1 MVWKLMKELPLMF
14 VVAALIWLVV
24 AGLFLRNTKKNKGS
38 FFTRHRPTFLAIV
51 LAFVLT
57 LADIWLFVQYIPTHF
72 KKTQTEVIAPPT
84 LDAVSETERTDSI
97 NSKPITPPSKD
108 SSHKEKLL
116 PVSPPAKTHATQ
128 KASIRFLSNGSTEDI
143 EATNPSVACSLNDKT
158 GKLRLLG
165 LIKGFR
171 FENELMQDHFNDKEY
186 MDSETYP
193 TTSFSGKITN
203 VASLDLSK
211 DGSHPITAEGELTIH
226 GVTKPIIVK
235 GTITVTSGKIQL
247 QSVFKIKRM
256 DFGITTDEVAET
268 LEITVKANFG

>member
-14 VVAALIWLVV
+14 VVAAVIWLVV
-24 AGLFLRNTKKNKGS
+24 AGLFLRNAKNKGS
-38 FFTRHRPTFLAIV
+38 FFTRHRSTFLGIV
-51 LAFVLT
+51 IAVVLT

-72 KKTQTEVIAPPT
+72 KKAPTEQVAAPVLEPIP
-84 LDAVSETERTDSI
+84 ETESGDSI
-97 NSKPITPPSKD
+97 AKKSTTLPLKD
-108 SSHKEKLL
+108 SSKKEKDT
-116 PVSPPAKTHATQ
+116 PVQPVAKTYATQ

-143 EATNPSVACSLNDKT
+143 EATNHSVACSLNDKT
-158 GKLRLLG
+158 GKLRILG
-165 LIKGFR
+165 LIKGFQ

-193 TTSFSGKITN
+193 TTSFSGKITDM
-203 VASLDLSK
+203 ASLDLSK
-211 DGSHPITAEGELTIH
+211 DGTYPITAEGELTIH

-256 DFGITTDEVAET
+256 DFGINTDEVAET

>member
-1 MVWKLMKELPLMF
+1 MVWKLMKELPQMF

-24 AGLFLRNTKKNKGS
+24 AGLFLRNSKKHTGS
-38 FFTRHRPTFLAIV
+38 FFTRHRSTFLAIV
-51 LAFVLT
+51 FAIVLT

-72 KKTQTEVIAPPT
+72 KKTQTEQVAAPT
-84 LDAVSETERTDSI
+84 LEPILESETIDSI
-97 NSKPITPPSKD
+97 NSKKVSPPSKD
-108 SSHKEKLL
+108 SSQKEKII
-116 PVSPPAKTHATQ
+116 PVPPAAKTYATQ

-143 EATNPSVACSLNDKT
+143 EATNHSVACSLHEKT

-165 LIKGFR
+165 LVKGFQ
-171 FENELMQDHFNDKEY
+171 FDNELMQDHFNDKEY
-186 MDSETYP
+186 MDSENYP

-203 VASLDLSK
+203 MASLDFSK
-211 DGSHPITAEGELTIH
+211 DGSYPITAEGELLIH

-235 GTITVTSGKIQL
+235 GTLKVTAGKIEL

-268 LEITVKANFG
+268 LEITVKASFS